1 MKLHLTTPL
10 IAALFA
16 VCVIATTGHAQGSK
30 KAAAKPPAM
39 APTETG
45 AIATTAGD
53 PADADSTAVP
63 AADTVH
69 KKHGGLFGK
78 VKGVAKNKL
87 VQQVAKVAA
96 CTMVPGGQLV
106 AGAIDAAASKSVAG
120 AAQGAVGAA
129 SGNSCMPGM
138 GGAAGMAGAGMAGA
152 GMAGAGGASLGL
164 PAAQLAAMQAGRG
177 GERGAGTAEQQA
189 MMVAQMAQMQQMQ
202 AMMAPQMSAAG
213 GATTEAPGQ
222 TVGLSPD
229 PAAELAKGKTVVR
242 NIDWIGGMPRVSPAG
257 TPAFDQAMARLA
269 AAMAQAGASYRVDLY
284 LDRRY
289 DDAVVKSLGAARLA
303 AVQAALATG
312 LPAGQPAPVVE
323 PGKTKTDKDPRL
335 EIVRRK

>member
-152 GMAGAGGASLGL
+152 GAGIRAGGASLGL

-229 PAAELAKGKTVVR
+229 PAAELA
-242 NIDWIGGMPRVSPAG
+242 
-257 TPAFDQAMARLA
+257 
-269 AAMAQAGASYRVDLY
+269 
-284 LDRRY
+284 RR
-289 DDAVVKSLGAARLA
+289 RRR
-303 AVQAALATG
+303 
-312 LPAGQPAPVVE
+312 
-323 PGKTKTDKDPRL
+323 TK
-335 EIVRRK
+335 